1 MGTLYRAQILLEP
14 DQHKGLGELAKR
26 DGRSISEIVREVVR
40 VYLSDQDQEAQL
52 ARELKALEKLD
63 EFRSM
68 IKQQRG
74 SLDDAIL
81 EDARENRDQQ
91 LSFLWK
97 DIR

>member
-14 DQHKGLGELAKR
+14 GQHKRLGELAKR
-26 DGRSISEIVREVVR
+26 DGRSISEIMREIVQ
-40 VYLSDQDQEAQL
+40 VYLAEQDQEAQL
-52 ARELKALEKLD
+52 ARELKALEKLE
-63 EFRSM
+63 EFRSV
-68 IKQQRG
+68 IEQQRG

-81 EDARENRDQQ
+81 EEAREKRDQQ